1 MISPDQRTT
10 IVSTDFKVGQ
20 FAMHGQ
26 VKLTTDG
33 NILLYESTGP
43 FNIETIKAFT
53 AARASIH
60 LKLDASKPY
69 AAIVHWRNSA
79 LMPLDAFAAYQDGYV
94 KFLSENQCPRALAW
108 ASGPEVEGM
117 DFMIARFTNI
127 FDAHGINFKCF
138 ATTAEARS
146 WVDSY
151 NINSG
156 D

>member
-1 MISPDQRTT
+1 MTNPDQHTT
-10 IVSTDFKVGQ
+10 VASTDFKVGQ

-94 KFLSENQCPRALAW
+94 KFLRENQRPCALAW

-117 DFMIARFTNI
+117 DFMIARFTKV
-127 FDAHGINFKCF
+127 FDEHGINFKCF

-146 WVDSY
+146 WVDTY

-156 D
+156 S

>member
-1 MISPDQRTT
+1 MTKPHQRTT
-10 IVSTDFKVGQ
+10 VASTDFKNGP
-20 FAMHGQ
+20 FAMHGE

-60 LKLDASKPY
+60 QKLDASKPY

-79 LMPLDAFAAYQDGYV
+79 LMPLDAFAAYEAGYV
-94 KFLSENQCPRALAW
+94 KFLRENQCPLALAW
-108 ASGPEVEGM
+108 ASGPGVEGM
-117 DFMIARFTNI
+117 DFMIARFVKV
-127 FDAHGINFKCF
+127 FDEHRINFKCF

-146 WVDSY
+146 WVDTY

-156 D
+156 G